1 MSHCWIRNNK
11 PPPERP
17 ETNNPNPQNFPAN
30 CYVFVTETAPNT
42 AKTVLKWGVYAF
54 PTTLPAIITLKE
66 NNMHQPVHPTRPNL
80 RLFVCRPP
88 RTLLQS
94 ALGYPTRY
102 LLWSDRD
109 LSTEPHYAPV
119 VCLTRWGARRVAA
132 RNTLNTPRPTANQPT
147 N

>member
-1 MSHCWIRNNK
+1 
-11 PPPERP
+11 
-17 ETNNPNPQNFPAN
+17 
-30 CYVFVTETAPNT
+30 
-42 AKTVLKWGVYAF
+42 
-54 PTTLPAIITLKE
+54 
-66 NNMHQPVHPTRPNL
+66 MHQPVHPTRPNL
-80 RLFVCRPP
+80 RLFVCSPP

-132 RNTLNTPRPTANQPT
+132 RNTLNNQPT
-147 N
+147 NQLTNQPKGVIDD

>member
-1 MSHCWIRNNK
+1 
-11 PPPERP
+11 
-17 ETNNPNPQNFPAN
+17 
-30 CYVFVTETAPNT
+30 
-42 AKTVLKWGVYAF
+42 
-54 PTTLPAIITLKE
+54 
-66 NNMHQPVHPTRPNL
+66 MHQPVHPTRPNL

-109 LSTEPHYAPV
+109 FSTEQHYAPV

-132 RNTLNTPRPTANQPT
+132 RNTLNTNQPT

>member
-1 MSHCWIRNNK
+1 
-11 PPPERP
+11 
-17 ETNNPNPQNFPAN
+17 
-30 CYVFVTETAPNT
+30 
-42 AKTVLKWGVYAF
+42 
-54 PTTLPAIITLKE
+54 
-66 NNMHQPVHPTRPNL
+66 MHQPVHPTRPHL

-109 LSTEPHYAPV
+109 FSTEPHYAPV

-132 RNTLNTPRPTANQPT
+132 RNALVTPRPHQLTYRSNL
-147 N
+147 